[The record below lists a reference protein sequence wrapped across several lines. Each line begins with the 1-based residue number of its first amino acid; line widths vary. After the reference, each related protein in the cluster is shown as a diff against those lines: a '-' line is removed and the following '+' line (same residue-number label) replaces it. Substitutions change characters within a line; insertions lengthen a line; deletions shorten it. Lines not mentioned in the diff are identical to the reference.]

1 MWTSNQAHLFHI
13 SSVASGI
20 RDGLLQALGEQNLPR
35 NVYCGDG
42 SPIDDASLDCIREIY
57 RDTAVAFPWQ
67 AGDILMLD
75 NLLVAHG
82 RTAFTGNQ
90 RKVIV
95 AMA

>member
-1 MWTSNQAHLFHI
+1 MESRAHLFHI
-13 SSVASGI
+13 SSVEPGI
-20 RDGLLQALGEQNLPR
+20 RGSLLQAVGEQNLPR
-35 NVYCGDG
+35 NVYFGNG
-42 SPIDDASLDCIREIY
+42 SPIDDASLDCIRGVY
-57 RDTAVAFPWQ
+57 RDTAVTFPWQ